1 MKGLLKMKK
10 LLCFLPIFIICVSCT
25 KAPIEANNG
34 ITESNNVKTSPSPE
48 IPLPPPE
55 ELSPTELKTT
65 APTTSNP
72 PDTSKPTISTLP
84 QTTIS
89 SISPSMSQEEETPE
103 PTPTEEVTTGN
114 EIGNLALDFSAK
126 NLENIDIN
134 LSDYRG
140 KMVFLNFWATWCGP
154 CVRELPSIQKIHENY
169 SDVVVLTINCG
180 DSISDINNFMLKNN
194 YTFNVIPDETGIIS
208 HLYYTDYIPLTLI
221 IDETGI
227 IKERH
232 VGALTEENMLK
243 LINKGE
249 N

>member
-1 MKGLLKMKK
+1 MKK
-10 LLCFLPIFIICVSCT
+10 LLYFLPICILCVSCVKT
-25 KAPIEANNG
+25 PVKEIN
-34 ITESNNVKTSPSPE
+34 NNVIEDTNTVTNPSPE
-48 IPLPPPE
+48 ILLPSPE
-55 ELSPTELKTT
+55 ESSPTENETSIPTVSPSPKTT
-65 APTTSNP
+65 IPSLSP
-72 PDTSKPTISTLP
+72 Y
-84 QTTIS
+84 
-89 SISPSMSQEEETPE
+89 ISPQEVTTPE
-103 PTPTEEVTTGN
+103 PTPEEITTGN
-114 EIGNLALDFSAK
+114 EVSNLALDFSAK

-140 KMVFLNFWATWCGP
+140 KTIFLNFWATWCGP

-169 SDVVVLTINCG
+169 SDVVVLTVNCG

-221 IDETGI
+221 IDENGI

-232 VGALTEENMLK
+232 VGLLTEENMLK